1 MSTPSPTNEL
11 HDRIAL
17 VTGASR
23 GIGRAIALA
32 LAREGASVALG
43 FRREEAHA
51 NETKRAIEAL
61 GRRALSVGADVSRS
75 EDVARMVATVEQS
88 LGEVDVLVNNAGV
101 AAPRELDELTEEDWN
116 ASIALNLTSVF
127 LVTQAVLPGMRRR
140 QWGRIINVSSTAAQ
154 IGGIVGPH
162 YAAAKAGVLGLTH
175 GYASRLAREGITVNA
190 IAPALVETDM
200 LSGNRRAR
208 PELVPMGRFGTVDE
222 VARAAVMLACNAY
235 VTGQTLNV
243 NGGIYMS

>member
-1 MSTPSPTNEL
+1 
-11 HDRIAL
+11 
-17 VTGASR
+17 
-23 GIGRAIALA
+23 
-32 LAREGASVALG
+32 
-43 FRREEAHA
+43 
-51 NETKRAIEAL
+51 
-61 GRRALSVGADVSRS
+61 RALSVGADVSRS